1 MTANQLIT
9 NLASTTLVGI
19 KLGDT
24 SVPANVTTLL
34 QLLNMAKDKIAE
46 DTLLWLGGES
56 LNMVT
61 DTYEYTLS
69 TIPIQVTDVFDEN
82 DNVRPRNNQDALG
95 YFQTSPN
102 KLQFN
107 SITNGMVVKVNYY
120 YYPPDYLI
128 DDTLV
133 LPNTLLSAM
142 QYYIAHK
149 AFEIYKSENDVF
161 YSAEYMKKYIG
172 AIKDYTSNSDSLD
185 VDTAMN
191 GSSKLW
197 LRGIK

>member
-172 AIKDYTSNSDSLD
+172 AIKDYTANSDSLD